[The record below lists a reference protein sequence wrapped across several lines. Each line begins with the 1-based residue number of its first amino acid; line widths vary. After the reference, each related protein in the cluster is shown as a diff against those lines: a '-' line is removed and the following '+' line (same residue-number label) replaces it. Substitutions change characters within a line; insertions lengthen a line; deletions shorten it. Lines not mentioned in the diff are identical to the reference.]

1 MSYKLSFDTPIVIA
15 RPFNTFGPRQT
26 ARAVIPTIVVQALQ
40 RDAIEL
46 GATTPT
52 RDFLYVE
59 DTVRGIM
66 RCAEAADVQG
76 EVINLGTG
84 IEVSIREVGE
94 RILRVLG
101 RELPVIVSDDRMRPP
116 DSEVHRLMA
125 DRVKAER
132 LLGWRPE
139 IDLDEGL
146 RRTIEWM
153 SGALGSYKA
162 SIYNV

>member
-1 MSYKLSFDTPIVIA
+1 M
-15 RPFNTFGPRQT
+15 
-26 ARAVIPTIVVQALQ
+26 
-40 RDAIEL
+40 IEL

-52 RDFLYVE
+52 RDFLYVQ
-59 DTVRGIM
+59 DTVRGM
-66 RCAEAADVQG
+66 MCCAEAAGVQG

-84 IEVSIREVGE
+84 TEVSIREVGE
-94 RILRVLG
+94 RILRMLG
-101 RELPVIVSDDRMRPP
+101 RELPVVESDDRMRPP
-116 DSEVHRLMA
+116 DSEVDRLIA
-125 DRVKAER
+125 DRSKAER

-153 SGALGSYKA
+153 GGALDSYKA